1 MPNFA
6 DTTAPITDQLTTQA
20 PKFIDREACVCDDGQ
35 FAPLSQALSD
45 YWQAG
50 GQEVLPLSKGDN
62 QLLSADV
69 VAKSKSAQ
77 NTAPLPDACVLVAIS
92 DEPVPRLLLTRRAV
106 NLNSHAGEVSF
117 VGGKRDDA
125 DVSSLSVACREAFEE
140 VGLNQ
145 HHISLI
151 GYLPMQMSRSGL
163 FVRPVVASIEQSAMD
178 GLIANQ
184 DEIDAIFWL
193 NFEQILTPPV
203 DYAMSRLVGTQRFTL
218 HTPAWLGDDG
228 AGEQVVWGLT
238 ARILANLAEIGYGQ
252 VYPWYYRLRV

>member
-1 MPNFA
+1 MTMSIHLP
-6 DTTAPITDQLTTQA
+6 P
-20 PKFIDREACVCDDGQ
+20 FIDRDEHPLMHGQ
-35 FAPLSQALSD
+35 FAPLSQALSA

-69 VAKSKSAQ
+69 VAKSESAQ
-77 NTAPLPDACVLVAIS
+77 NTLLLPDACVLVAIS

-117 VGGKRDDA
+117 VGGKRDDTDA
-125 DVSSLSVACREAFEE
+125 SSLSVASREAFEE

-145 HHISLI
+145 HHISPI
-151 GYLPMQMSRSGL
+151 GYLPMQLSKSGL
-163 FVRPVVASIEQSAMD
+163 LVRPVVASIERSAMD

-203 DYAMSRLVGTQRFTL
+203 DYAMHRMLGSQRFTL
-218 HTPAWLGDDG
+218 HTPAWLGDDD

-252 VYPWYYRLRV
+252 VYPWYYRLR

>member
-1 MPNFA
+1 MTMSIHLP
-6 DTTAPITDQLTTQA
+6 P
-20 PKFIDREACVCDDGQ
+20 FIDRDEHPLMHGQ

-45 YWQAG
+45 YWQAD
-50 GQEVLPLSKGDN
+50 GQEVLPLSKGDD

-69 VAKSKSAQ
+69 IAKSTLAEQTS
-77 NTAPLPDACVLVAIS
+77 PMPDACVLVAIS
-92 DEPVPRLLLTRRAV
+92 NEPAPRLLLTRRAV

-117 VGGKRDDA
+117 VGGKRDDT

-140 VGLNQ
+140 VGLYQ
-145 HHISLI
+145 QHISPI

-163 FVRPVVASIEQSAMD
+163 FVRPVVASIERSAMD

-193 NFEQILTPPV
+193 EFERILTPPV
-203 DYAMSRLVGTQRFTL
+203 DYAMHRMLGAQRFTL

-238 ARILANLAEIGYGQ
+238 ARILANLAEIGFGKQ
-252 VYPWYYRLRV
+252 YPWYYRLRA

>member
-1 MPNFA
+1 MTMSIHLP
-6 DTTAPITDQLTTQA
+6 P
-20 PKFIDREACVCDDGQ
+20 FIDRDEHPLMHGQ

-45 YWQAG
+45 YWQAD
-50 GQEVLPLSKGDN
+50 GQEVLPLSKGDD

-69 VAKSKSAQ
+69 IAKSTLAEQTS
-77 NTAPLPDACVLVAIS
+77 PMPDACVLVAIS
-92 DEPVPRLLLTRRAV
+92 NEPAPRLLLTRRAV

-117 VGGKRDDA
+117 VGGKRDDT

-140 VGLNQ
+140 VRLYQ
-145 HHISLI
+145 HHISPI

-163 FVRPVVASIEQSAMD
+163 FVRPVVASIERSAMD

-193 NFEQILTPPV
+193 EFERILTPPV
-203 DYAMSRLVGTQRFTL
+203 DYAMHRMLGAQRFTL

-238 ARILANLAEIGYGQ
+238 ARILANLAEIGFGKQ
-252 VYPWYYRLRV
+252 YPWYYRLRA

>member
-1 MPNFA
+1 MPNL
-6 DTTAPITDQLTTQA
+6 TQQTDVA
-20 PKFIDREACVCDDGQ
+20 FIDREHIPTAQGQ
-35 FAPLSQALSD
+35 FATLTAKLD
-45 YWQAG
+45 RYWQDG
-50 GQEVLPLSKGDN
+50 GLDVLPLSKGDN

-69 VAKSKSAQ
+69 IAKSTLAEQTS
-77 NTAPLPDACVLVAIS
+77 PLPDACVLVAIS

-117 VGGKRDDA
+117 VGGKRDDT

-140 VGLNQ
+140 VGLYQ
-145 HHISLI
+145 HHISPI

-163 FVRPVVASIEQSAMD
+163 FVRPVVASIERSAMD

-193 NFEQILTPPV
+193 NFERILTPPV
-203 DYAMSRLVGTQRFTL
+203 DYAMHRMLGAQRFTL

-238 ARILANLAEIGYGQ
+238 ARILANLAEIGFGKQ
-252 VYPWYYRLRV
+252 YPWYYRLRA